1 MSAWD
6 DLAAELD
13 RWDRTAELWWRDDDA
28 VRPGPALDR
37 LLDLA
42 GERPL
47 ALAVIPA
54 LADAGLPLRLDEKEG
69 HVVLQHG
76 YAHRDHA
83 RPGERKIEL
92 GGRPPD
98 EVLAELEAGR
108 GRLDELFGGLSLPV
122 VVPPWNR
129 IEETVADR
137 LADAGWRGLS
147 ALGPRQALT
156 RSGLMIVNVHA
167 DLIDWKGSR
176 GFAGEARV
184 LGSLV
189 GHLRARR
196 TGEADAAEP
205 TGLMTHH
212 ADHDEACWCF
222 LCALLRFLDRRPVR
236 WLGAAEVFGL
246 PLDSPGSVG

>member
-13 RWDRTAELWWRDDDA
+13 RWDRPAELWWRDDDA

-37 LLDLA
+37 LFDLA
-42 GERPL
+42 GWRPL

-54 LADAGLPLRLDEKEG
+54 MAEAALALRLDEEEG
-69 HVVLQHG
+69 IAVLQHG
-76 YAHRDHA
+76 YGHRDHA
-83 RPGERKIEL
+83 PPGERKIEL

-98 EVLAELEAGR
+98 RVLAELEAGR
-108 GRLDELFGGLSLPV
+108 GRLQGLFAGRTLPV

-129 IEETVADR
+129 IEDAVTDR
-137 LADAGWRGLS
+137 LAQAGWRGLS
-147 ALGPRQALT
+147 ALGPRPGPT
-156 RSGLMIVNVHA
+156 RDGLVLANVHV

-189 GHLRARR
+189 DHLQARR
-196 TGEADAAEP
+196 TGAADASEA

-212 ADHDEACWCF
+212 ADHDEACWEF
-222 LCALLRFLDRRPVR
+222 LAELLRFLDGRPAR
-236 WLGAAEVFGL
+236 WLRAEEVFGL
-246 PLDSPGSVG
+246 PLDSPSGVG